1 MINAQRKLK
10 ILCSYILCY
19 YNLPFDSFSGKPSIE
34 KPPINNLNRLGMQKC
49 KNLKD
54 FQLKL
59 HRESQK
65 EYRQ

>member
-1 MINAQRKLK
+1 MHKGNSKFSVLTYCVITIYHL
-10 ILCSYILCY
+10 ILSQVSPRLR
-19 YNLPFDSFSGKPSIE
+19 
-34 KPPINNLNRLGMQKC
+34 INNLNRLGMQKC